1 MAGARCTACGQGNP
15 DGAKF
20 CNECAAPLAHA
31 AGHEVRKTLT
41 VLFADLVGF
50 TSLGERLD
58 QESLRRVMDCFYE
71 EMRGAVHAHGGT
83 VAKFIGDAV
92 MAVWGTPIVREDD
105 AVRAVRAAEEMRG
118 ALAALNIDL
127 EHRWGVRVGMRTGV
141 NTGEVVVDTQR
152 PADLLV
158 GDTLNVA
165 ARLEQAAAD
174 GEVLVGPETYRLV
187 RGEARLEPRPPL
199 TVKGKA
205 RALSAWRLIDG
216 SRPERR
222 AEPRM
227 TAPLVGGEAG
237 RDAPR
242 GPLGALGPRG
252 RVPPGDGDR
261 LSGRRQEPPRRRARR
276 RPRLLRARARR
287 ALRAR

>member
-1 MAGARCTACGQGNP
+1 MADATCSACGQVNP
-15 DGAKF
+15 TGAKF
-20 CNECAAPLAHA
+20 CNECATPLARE
-31 AGHEVRKTLT
+31 AGQEVRKTLT

-50 TSLGERLD
+50 TSLGESLD

-118 ALAALNIDL
+118 ALAALNVDL

-141 NTGEVVVDTQR
+141 NTGEVVVDPR
-152 PADLLV
+152 KPADLLV

-174 GEVLVGPETYRLV
+174 GEVLVGAETYRL
-187 RGEARLEPRPPL
+187 ARDAATLEPVDAL
-199 TVKGKA
+199 QLKGKA
-205 RALSAWRLIDG
+205 KRLAAY
-216 SRPERR
+216 R
-222 AEPRM
+222 
-227 TAPLVGGEAG
+227 LV
-237 RDAPR
+237 
-242 GPLGALGPRG
+242 
-252 RVPPGDGDR
+252 
-261 LSGRRQEPPRRRARR
+261 
-276 RPRLLRARARR
+276 
-287 ALRAR
+287 